1 MGMRQCEAGQENTQ
15 DQGVQQILL
24 LYSQGYEFIFLATS
38 GLNCRFIRNQVA
50 WSLSLWHEIISL
62 HLL

>member
-24 LYSQGYEFIFLATS
+24 LYLEGYEFIFSATL
-38 GLNCRFIRNQVA
+38 GLNRRFIRNQG
-50 WSLSLWHEIISL
+50 HCPYFYGMK
-62 HLL
+62 